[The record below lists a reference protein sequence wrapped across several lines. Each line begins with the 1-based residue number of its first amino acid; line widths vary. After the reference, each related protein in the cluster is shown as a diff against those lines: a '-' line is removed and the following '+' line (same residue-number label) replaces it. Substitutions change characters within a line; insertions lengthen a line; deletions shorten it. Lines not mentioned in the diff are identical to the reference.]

1 MRLPFLSI
9 IFFSYSFTLCFSQED
24 AWVYFSD
31 KLNVQNALQNP
42 NTILSQRALNR
53 KAFQNITIDERD
65 VPINENYINTLK
77 QQNGID
83 VLAKSK
89 WFNAVH
95 VRGSEIDINLL
106 SQFSFV
112 SQIDFANKNINNY
125 SNRTKVRNKFLEIKT
140 DLAESN
146 YGATQNQ
153 TEMINLDLLHSANFK
168 GNGVHI
174 AVMDAGF
181 PAVNTMGAFER
192 LRDQNKLLGGF
203 DFVDRLNDVYAFSG
217 NSHGTMV
224 LSTMGAYIE
233 NEYEG
238 TAIDASYYLFRTED
252 VFSETPLE
260 ESLWVEAAERA
271 DSLGVDIINSS
282 LGYTTFDN
290 SNYNYTNSD
299 MDGSVAFIS
308 KGAGIA
314 YEKGILVVN
323 SAGNS
328 GANSWT
334 IIGAPA
340 DHKDVFSIGAVDSN
354 GDYAYFSSI
363 GNNQMPFIKPDVVA
377 RGLESAIVDVSN
389 TIQNYNGTSFSG
401 PIVAGA
407 VACLKQALPYFSNDD
422 LKLFVHL
429 SSSQY
434 TSPDL
439 LLGYGIPDF
448 SLAYQLSLKK
458 NESEELKFKYD
469 NDFRSLE
476 LISDFIQNMEF
487 TIYDISGKLII
498 KSDFSE
504 HRKFI
509 DCSDFNN
516 GIYLLKY
523 SHSPQSQYFKFVIY

>member
-1 MRLPFLSI
+1 MRLPILSV
-9 IFFSYSFTLCFSQED
+9 IFFSFSFALCYSQED

-42 NTILSQRALNR
+42 NTILTQRAVNR
-53 KAFQNITIDERD
+53 KALQNIAIDERD
-65 VPINENYINTLK
+65 VPVNENYINTLK
-77 QQNGID
+77 LQNGID
-83 VLAKSK
+83 VMAKSK

-95 VRGSEIDINLL
+95 VRGSENDINLL

-112 SQIDFANKNINNY
+112 SQIDFANKNLSDY
-125 SNRTKVRNKFLEIKT
+125 SNRAEVDFKFNEMKT
-140 DLAESN
+140 DQADSN

-153 TEMINLDLLHSANFK
+153 TEMINLDLLHGDNFK
-168 GNGVHI
+168 GNGIYI

-181 PAVNTMGAFER
+181 PAVNTIGAFER
-192 LRDQNKLLGGF
+192 LRDQNKLLGGY
-203 DFVDRLNDVYAFSG
+203 DFVDRLDDVYAFSG

-238 TAIDASYYLFRTED
+238 TAIDASYYLYRTED

-299 MDGSVAFIS
+299 MDGTVAFIS

-328 GANSWT
+328 GADSWT

-354 GDYAYFSSI
+354 GDYAYFSSV

-377 RGLESAIVDVSN
+377 KGLGSAIVDASN

-401 PIVAGA
+401 PIIAGA
-407 VACLKQALPYFSNDD
+407 MACLKQALPHFSNDD
-422 LKLFVHL
+422 LKLFVHA

-434 TSPDL
+434 ESPDL
-439 LLGYGIPDF
+439 FLGYGIPDF

-458 NESEELKFKYD
+458 LKSHELKFKYH
-469 NDFRSLE
+469 NDLRTLE
-476 LISDFIQNMEF
+476 LISDFNQNIEF
-487 TIYDISGKLII
+487 IIYDVSGKLII
-498 KSDFSE
+498 KNEFSE
-504 HRKFI
+504 QKKFI
-509 DCSDFNN
+509 DCSSFHN
-516 GIYLLKY
+516 GIYILKY
-523 SHSPQSQYFKFVIY
+523 RHLSQNQYFKFVMY

>member
-1 MRLPFLSI
+1 MRLPILSTI
-9 IFFSYSFTLCFSQED
+9 IFFSSFAFCFSQED

-42 NTILSQRALNR
+42 NTILTQRALNR
-53 KAFQNITIDERD
+53 KATQNIAIDERD
-65 VPINENYINTLK
+65 VPVNENYINALK

-83 VLAKSK
+83 VMAKSK

-95 VRGSEIDINLL
+95 VRGSENDINLL

-112 SQIDFANKNINNY
+112 SQIDFANKNISDY
-125 SNRTKVRNKFLEIKT
+125 SNRVEVGNKFHETKT
-140 DLAESN
+140 DQADSN

-153 TEMINLDLLHSANFK
+153 TEMINIDLLHSDDFK
-168 GNGVHI
+168 GNGVYI
-174 AVMDAGF
+174 AIMDAGF
-181 PAVNTMGAFER
+181 PTVTSMGAFER
-192 LRDQNKLLGGF
+192 LRDQNKLLGGY
-203 DFVDRLNDVYAFSG
+203 DFVDRLDDVYAFSG
-217 NSHGTMV
+217 NAHGTMV

-260 ESLWVEAAERA
+260 ETLWVEAAERA

-299 MDGSVAFIS
+299 MDGTVAFIS

-354 GDYAYFSSI
+354 GDYAYFSSM
-363 GNNQMPFIKPDVVA
+363 GNDLMSFIKPDVVA
-377 RGLESAIVDVSN
+377 KGLGSAIVDASN

-401 PIVAGA
+401 PIIAGA
-407 VACLKQALPYFSNDD
+407 MACLKQALPHFSNDD
-422 LKLFVHL
+422 LKLFVKA

-434 TSPDL
+434 ESPDL

-448 SLAYQLSLKK
+448 SMAYQLSLKK
-458 NESEELKFKYD
+458 LKSHELKFKYD
-469 NDFRSLE
+469 NDLRTLE
-476 LISDFIQNMEF
+476 LISDFNQNIEF
-487 TIYDISGKLII
+487 IVYDVSGKLII

-504 HRKFI
+504 RQKFI
-509 DCSDFNN
+509 DCSSFNN
-516 GIYLLKY
+516 GVYILKY
-523 SHSPQSQYFKFVIY
+523 SHSSQSQYFKFVIY